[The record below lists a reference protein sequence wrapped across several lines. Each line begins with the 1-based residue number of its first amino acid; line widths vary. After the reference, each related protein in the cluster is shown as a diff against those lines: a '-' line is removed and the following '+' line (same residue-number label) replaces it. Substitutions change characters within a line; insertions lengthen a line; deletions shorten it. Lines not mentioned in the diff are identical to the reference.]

1 MRMPVLKIALT
12 GLASVALGSAAVA
25 SDVFNAGADVL
36 YAGADVLNGH
46 YCDQHYYG
54 RHYNDPY
61 YVRYYNDPY
70 YDDRNYPTAAVKAGP
85 DIKPQKVQIIC
96 RTQRLPW
103 RHGSYSVH
111 VCYGSAPVLSS
122 GWKPKPQKPP
132 M

>member
-1 MRMPVLKIALT
+1 MRMPLLKIALT

-25 SDVFNAGADVL
+25 ADVFNAGADVF
-36 YAGADVLNGH
+36 NGH

-70 YDDRNYPTAAVKAGP
+70 YDDRNYPTAAVKAD
-85 DIKPQKVQIIC
+85 DIKQQKVQINC
-96 RTQRLPW
+96 RTERLPW

-111 VCYGSAPVLSS
+111 VCYGNGPVL
-122 GWKPKPQKPP
+122 
-132 M
+132 